1 MFDVGDGHKL
11 AGSSAKMLS
20 SPMRIMQSMQMLMTL
35 SFLMR
40 MVMVSTETLT
50 SAIVLKSA
58 KKTLSLLLLAKRT
71 LMI

>member
-11 AGSSAKMLS
+11 VGSSAKMLS

-50 SAIVLKSA
+50 
-58 KKTLSLLLLAKRT
+58 
-71 LMI
+71 